1 MVLSVRKYNNMQNK
15 IFTIF
20 VVLVATGVLSFVLL
34 GSQRSTVQNFKNVS
48 QDLNSYKNDMYGVSF
63 TYPKELYLEEKEVG
77 NAERGHYVVS
87 LTENTDTNKKLREG
101 GIVGEGPT
109 AITLDIFQNNI
120 EKTLPVDWMNG
131 VSYSNFKLSN
141 GLYATTSIAGVTGYM
156 YDWDGL
162 YRGHSIVFA
171 HKENIVMISVTS
183 LTPEDKLLKDFQTI
197 ISSLSL
203 I

>member
-1 MVLSVRKYNNMQNK
+1 MQNK
-15 IFTIF
+15 IFVIF
-20 VVLVATGVLSFVLL
+20 VVLVMVGLVSLVVSMNQKPVLQKHENVLEGL
-34 GSQRSTVQNFKNVS
+34 S
-48 QDLNSYKNDMYGVSF
+48 SYKNDTYGVSF

-77 NAERGHYVVS
+77 NAERGHYVIS
-87 LTENTDTNKKLREG
+87 LTENTDTNKKLRKG
-101 GIVGEGPT
+101 GIIGEGPT

-120 EKTLPVDWMNG
+120 DKTLLVDWIKG

-141 GLYATTSIAGVTGYM
+141 GVYATTSIAGVTGYM

-171 HKENIVMISVTS
+171 YKESIVMVSVTN
-183 LTPEDKLLKDFQTI
+183 LTPEDKLLKDFQII
-197 ISSLSL
+197 ISSLVL